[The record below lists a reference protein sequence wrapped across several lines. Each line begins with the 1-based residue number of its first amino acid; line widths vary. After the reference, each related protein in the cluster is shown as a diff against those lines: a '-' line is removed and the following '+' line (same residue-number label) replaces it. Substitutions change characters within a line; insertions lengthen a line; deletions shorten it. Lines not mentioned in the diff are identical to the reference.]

1 MKELLKQHK
10 HAVDM
15 LRLIESLARP
25 IRINQILPLTPTGL
39 MKSLEVVSLVSSTEV
54 YGSQQLI
61 QRTQVWRWL

>member
-1 MKELLKQHK
+1 MKELLEQHK

-15 LRLIESLARP
+15 PRLIESLARP

-39 MKSLEVVSLVSSTEV
+39 MKSLEVVSLAPSTEV

-61 QRTQVWRWL
+61 QRTQMWRWL

>member
-15 LRLIESLARP
+15 PRLIESLARP
-25 IRINQILPLTPTGL
+25 IRINQILPFTPTGL
-39 MKSLEVVSLVSSTEV
+39 MKNLEVVSLVPSTEM

-61 QRTQVWRWL
+61 QRTLV